1 MELSIQLCSYYQK
14 KLCFAPRPA
23 DRNAI
28 LLKQA
33 APNSYDRI
41 LSLFYRKMSRTSTIC
56 NLYYHLLYE
65 ALRNNVAIITTIRV
79 HFIASEPA
87 WLRAWCA
94 FSFCVYP
101 IIGGPIFDKRHQQSL
116 DWKAG
121 LCPFHFQIITHM
133 LRTQFSSSPSALLW
147 ALAWC
152 QQSHSNFDVLK
163 LWA

>member
-101 IIGGPIFDKRHQQSL
+101 IIGGQFLTNDISKVWIGRLGFALSTSRSL
-116 DWKAG
+116 
-121 LCPFHFQIITHM
+121 LTCCV
-133 LRTQFSSSPSALLW
+133 PSFLHLPLLY
-147 ALAWC
+147 
-152 QQSHSNFDVLK
+152 FE
-163 LWA
+163 LWPGVNKVIQTLMY

>member
-41 LSLFYRKMSRTSTIC
+41 LSLFYRKMSRRQFVTF
-56 NLYYHLLYE
+56 YYHLLYE
-65 ALRNNVAIITTIRV
+65 ALRSNVAIITTIRV

-87 WLRAWCA
+87 WLRA
-94 FSFCVYP
+94 
-101 IIGGPIFDKRHQQSL
+101 
-116 DWKAG
+116 
-121 LCPFHFQIITHM
+121 
-133 LRTQFSSSPSALLW
+133 
-147 ALAWC
+147 
-152 QQSHSNFDVLK
+152 
-163 LWA
+163 

>member
-101 IIGGPIFDKRHQQSL
+101 IIGGQFLTNDISKVWIGRLGFALSTSRSL
-116 DWKAG
+116 
-121 LCPFHFQIITHM
+121 LTCCVLSFLHLP
-133 LRTQFSSSPSALLW
+133 LLY
-147 ALAWC
+147 
-152 QQSHSNFDVLK
+152 FE
-163 LWA
+163 LWPGVNKVIQTLMY